1 MARILKAVHYNTSI
15 EHGVAVLCGRMM
27 RTTELVERLVR
38 FESPLQV
45 RYAFRCALIST
56 RMRSRHLRLF
66 APCAM
71 FFLVLVG
78 AGSGQNTP
86 LISLDQ
92 AIDLALAHNHSI
104 KATRTLILQ
113 NQAQE
118 ITANLRPNPTLGA
131 DTQFIPFF
139 SPQDFSGDN
148 LNQTQQFDIGLGYL
162 FERGHKRQRR
172 VQAARDQTSVTRAQ
186 VTDAERTLAFNVG
199 QQFVSVL
206 LAESTLEFA
215 LQDLK
220 GFQQEVDISAA
231 QLKAGYIGEG
241 DYLKIKLQLLQFQT
255 DVSSARLAKVQ
266 ALVGLREFLG
276 YDAVPATYDV
286 LGELAYQP
294 LKAGLE
300 DLQMKA
306 MRERPDFRAAEL
318 GIAAARS
325 QILLAKAN
333 AKVDVNGTYDFSH
346 VSGENTASIFVNFEL
361 PFFNRNQGEIA
372 RTGYALT
379 QAQEQQQAASDTVL
393 SDVSNA
399 YAAVKSNDEVVEL
412 YTSGYLKQAQDSRDI
427 SEYAYK
433 RGAAS
438 LLDFLDAERSYRSIQ
453 LAYRQAL
460 ASYMTALEQLKEAV
474 GTRNLP

>member
-1 MARILKAVHYNTSI
+1 LRRS
-15 EHGVAVLCGRMM
+15 E
-27 RTTELVERLVR
+27 
-38 FESPLQV
+38 
-45 RYAFRCALIST
+45 CALIST
-56 RMRSRHLRLF
+56 LMPFRYFRRF
-66 APCAM
+66 APVAM
-71 FFLVLVG
+71 FFLLLVR
-78 AGSGQNTP
+78 AGSGQNTT

-131 DTQFIPFF
+131 DSQFVPFF
-139 SPQDFSGDN
+139 SPQDFSGEN
-148 LNQTQQFDIGLGYL
+148 LNQTQQFDIGIGYL

-172 VQAARDQTSVTRAQ
+172 LQAARDQTAVTRAQ
-186 VTDAERTLAFNVG
+186 VTDAERTLVFNVG

-206 LAESTLEFA
+206 LAESTLRFA
-215 LQDLK
+215 LQDLQS
-220 GFQQEVDISAA
+220 FQQTVDISEA
-231 QLKAGYIGEG
+231 QLKAGSISEG

-276 YDAVPATYDV
+276 YNAVPADFDV
-286 LGELAYQP
+286 IGDLAYQP
-294 LKAGLE
+294 LQANLE
-300 DLQMKA
+300 DLQTRGL
-306 MRERPDFRAAEL
+306 RERPDFRAAEL
-318 GIAAARS
+318 GITAAQS

-333 AKVDVNGTYDFSH
+333 AKVDVNGTYDFTH

-361 PFFNRNQGEIA
+361 PIFNRNQGEIA
-372 RTGYALT
+372 RTGYAFT

-393 SDVSNA
+393 SDVANA
-399 YAAVKSNDEVVEL
+399 YEAVRSNDEVVEL

-427 SEYAYK
+427 SEYAYR
-433 RGAAS
+433 RGATS
-438 LLDFLDAERSYRSIQ
+438 LLDFLDAERSYRSVQ